1 MSSDSAANDIDSLWV
16 AIRLYKDCV
25 EAVGTLDSMSL
36 TEDQLD
42 WARSLKNQF
51 MRDH

>member
-16 AIRLYKDCV
+16 ANRLYKDCV